1 MTIQRSNFEESLIDV
16 ITPIYTDLEKD
27 GFHLYAGAGP
37 GTNDSVYFD
46 MDFMIGPHK
55 VYFTYDE
62 DPNQQA
68 IVCAKYP
75 LGLNSPEMAQLRE
88 IIRTIEKTTV
98 PKRGAKIK
106 ECIMTKYWY
115 PIQVP

>member
-1 MTIQRSNFEESLIDV
+1 MVDV

-27 GFHLYAGAGP
+27 GFHPYAGAGP

-46 MDFMIGPHK
+46 MDLMIGPHK

-68 IVCAKYP
+68 IICAKYP
-75 LGLNSPEMAQLRE
+75 GSSLFP
-88 IIRTIEKTTV
+88 TK
-98 PKRGAKIK
+98 PKESSFSRDL
-106 ECIMTKYWY
+106 
-115 PIQVP
+115 

>member
-1 MTIQRSNFEESLIDV
+1 MQEQGQERMILFTSIWILS
-16 ITPIYTDLEKD
+16 
-27 GFHLYAGAGP
+27 
-37 GTNDSVYFD
+37 
-46 MDFMIGPHK
+46 IGPHK
-55 VYFTYDE
+55 IYFTYDE

-75 LGLNSPEMAQLRE
+75 LGMNSPEMAQLRE

-98 PKRGAKIK
+98 PKRGAKVS
-106 ECIMTKYWY
+106 ECIMTKYWC